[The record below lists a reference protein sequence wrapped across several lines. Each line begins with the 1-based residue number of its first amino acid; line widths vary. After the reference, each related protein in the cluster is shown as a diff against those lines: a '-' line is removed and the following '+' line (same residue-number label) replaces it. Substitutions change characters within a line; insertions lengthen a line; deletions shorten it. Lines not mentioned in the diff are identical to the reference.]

1 MVCKV
6 IGIKK
11 TQNILQYNVVFAT
24 IAQFFARYIIKLM
37 KALVLLFWQMLRF
50 KRSPEDAP
58 YSQALLMLILVFNFA
73 VSASIQLVAKPDM
86 VRIALLS
93 PAIMI
98 VVELII
104 LYGLFHIKQLQ
115 ARFVQ
120 TQMSVFA
127 CDTLLSLMTLPIVL
141 FSLQLGSKSALLPML
156 GLLELAIMIWSLMMR
171 GFIYHRAL
179 NISPLLA
186 NVLAFMVMLVSL
198 SVIVQLFPEILQK
211 ATAAAEA
218 ASTR

>member
-1 MVCKV
+1 
-6 IGIKK
+6 
-11 TQNILQYNVVFAT
+11 
-24 IAQFFARYIIKLM
+24 M

-58 YSQALLMLILVFNFA
+58 YSQALLMLILIFNFG

-93 PAIMI
+93 PAVMI
-98 VVELII
+98 IAELII
-104 LYGLFHIKQLQ
+104 LYILFHFKQLQ

-120 TQMSVFA
+120 TQISIFA
-127 CDTLLSLMTLPIVL
+127 CDTLLSLMTFPIVL
-141 FSLQLGSKSALLPML
+141 LSLQLGNKSTLLPVL
-156 GLLELAIMIWSLMMR
+156 GLLEVTMMIWSLMMR

-186 NVLAFMVMLVSL
+186 NVLAFMVMMVSL
-198 SVIVQLFPEILQK
+198 SIIVQLFPEILQK

-218 ASTR
+218 ASAR